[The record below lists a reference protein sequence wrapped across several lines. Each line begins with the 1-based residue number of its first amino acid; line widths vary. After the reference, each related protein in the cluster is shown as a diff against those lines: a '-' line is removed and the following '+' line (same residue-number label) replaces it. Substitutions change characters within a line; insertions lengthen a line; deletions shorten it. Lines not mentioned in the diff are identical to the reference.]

1 MLAIV
6 SIRALSTNVDLAICT
21 GKDGVFEYNVVL
33 SEKVLGTEGKVEVVV
48 VSVKLLGLSTE
59 CVVVVVSEKMLVLPR
74 LIGSC
79 RIESC
84 FGSATNS
91 LVW

>member
-1 MLAIV
+1 MVAIV
-6 SIRALSTNVDLAICT
+6 SINALSTNVDLAICT
-21 GKDGVFEYNVVL
+21 GKDGAFEYKVVL
-33 SEKVLGTEGKVEVVV
+33 SEKVPGTEGKVEVVA

-59 CVVVVVSEKMLVLPR
+59 CVVVVVSEKMPVLPG

-91 LVW
+91 LV